1 MIQGDRLLWEAIEKK
16 ILREDV
22 EKKNFFVGGRWRVLE
37 DVEKKKFCRR
47 TLKKKIVGGRGRT
60 LKK

>member
-22 EKKNFFVGGRWRVLE
+22 EKKNFLWEDDGGYW
-37 DVEKKKFCRR
+37 R
-47 TLKKKIVGGRGRT
+47 TLKKKNFVGGR
-60 LKK
+60 